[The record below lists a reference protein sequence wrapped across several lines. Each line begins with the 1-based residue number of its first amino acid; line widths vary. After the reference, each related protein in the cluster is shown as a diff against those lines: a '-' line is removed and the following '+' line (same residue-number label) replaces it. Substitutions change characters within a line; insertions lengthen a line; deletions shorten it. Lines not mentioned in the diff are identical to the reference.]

1 MAFHKSNKEFS
12 NKTIDI
18 TGCGSIF
25 PEIKE
30 KLSKTTV
37 GIAGCGGLGSNAAVA
52 LARAGVGKLI
62 IADFDVI
69 VESNLNRQYFFYAQI
84 SMKKCLALK
93 ENIIRINP
101 KCNVNAIDIE
111 LDEKNIPEI
120 YKNCDLIIEAF
131 DAAETKLMFVETMLI
146 NFPEKP
152 LIIGSGVGGWGKF
165 ESIKI
170 EQYDNIYICGDNT
183 NEVSALYPP
192 MAPRIGIVANM
203 QANKALEILLNF

>member
-1 MAFHKSNKEFS
+1 MTFHKLNKEFS
-12 NKTIDI
+12 NKTVDI
-18 TGCGSIF
+18 IGCGSIF

-30 KLSKTTV
+30 KLSKKTV

-84 SMKKCLALK
+84 GMKKCLALK
-93 ENIIRINP
+93 ENIISINP
-101 KCNVNAIDIE
+101 KCSVIAIDIE

-131 DAAETKLMFVETMLI
+131 DTAESKLMMVDTVLI
-146 NFPEKP
+146 NFLTIP
-152 LIIGSGVGGWGKF
+152 
-165 ESIKI
+165 
-170 EQYDNIYICGDNT
+170 
-183 NEVSALYPP
+183 
-192 MAPRIGIVANM
+192 
-203 QANKALEILLNF
+203 